1 MARCTRGERRRATC
15 DGMPHPGLGCVYPT
29 RRVRAER
36 GHRAGGTRHCCDH
49 CGPAGGRHDGPT
61 SSAIL
66 ALALGILVGAGSVP
80 ALVLG
85 YIARRQIDRS
95 GGRQTGRRLA
105 VAAIVLGW
113 VGVGVLVVS
122 FAFGFAAGADGS

>member
-15 DGMPHPGLGCVYPT
+15 DECHIRGQVVSIPPDGCGLK
-29 RRVRAER
+29 
-36 GHRAGGTRHCCDH
+36 GGTVREELDTAAITA
-49 CGPAGGRHDGPT
+49 GPPAVGTRT
-61 SSAIL
+61 NVLAIL

>member
-1 MARCTRGERRRATC
+1 VPEELDTAAIT
-15 DGMPHPGLGCVYPT
+15 
-29 RRVRAER
+29 
-36 GHRAGGTRHCCDH
+36 AGTPAVGTR
-49 CGPAGGRHDGPT
+49 T
-61 SSAIL
+61 NLLAIL

-95 GGRQTGRRLA
+95 GGRQTGRRMA

-122 FAFGFAAGADGS
+122 FAFGFAAGANGS

>member
-1 MARCTRGERRRATC
+1 MREELDTAAIT
-15 DGMPHPGLGCVYPT
+15 
-29 RRVRAER
+29 
-36 GHRAGGTRHCCDH
+36 AGPPAVGTR
-49 CGPAGGRHDGPT
+49 T
-61 SSAIL
+61 NVLAIL